1 MEVHGGSIRK
11 VKTVKNQSRFSRWPA
26 WLLVALMLGTAALAA
41 PKLLFESIKD
51 YTAPEFFPRPYHTQL
66 RTLVKGAT
74 AEPAGPGRVL
84 LKQVR
89 VERFL
94 ENGQRELLIEAPEC
108 LYHMDSKEITSAGP
122 ISAQSG
128 DDRYKLS
135 GVGFLFVY
143 RGTNSSLII
152 SNNVQ
157 TTIIG
162 LGRDTLKP

>member
-1 MEVHGGSIRK
+1 MAVHGGSIRK

-26 WLLVALMLGTAALAA
+26 LLLVALMLGTAALAA

-51 YTAPEFFPRPYHTQL
+51 YTAPEFFPRPYHTQF

-74 AEPAGPGRVL
+74 ATPVGTDLML
-84 LKQVR
+84 LEQVR
-89 VERFL
+89 IERFL
-94 ENGQRELLIEAPEC
+94 ETGQRELLIEAPEC
-108 LYHMDSKEITSAGP
+108 YLNTKTKTVTSAGP

-152 SNNVQ
+152 SNSVQ